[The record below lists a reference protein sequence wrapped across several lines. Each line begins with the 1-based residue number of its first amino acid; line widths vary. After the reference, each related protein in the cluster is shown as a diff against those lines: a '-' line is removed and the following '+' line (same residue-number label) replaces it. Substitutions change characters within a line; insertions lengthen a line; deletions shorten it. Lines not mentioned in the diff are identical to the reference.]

1 MTEYTERRPI
11 KTALGLGSGA
21 IFKPVGDDGREAN
34 YYELDDGTQLPR
46 VSSVTKVVANPY
58 LEGWKQKIIKEKM
71 TEELSTGYARSAAQV
86 DDILDS
92 ANRVASE
99 AADVGTKLH
108 KFIED
113 YLDGKEVI
121 GYSEATV
128 QALIDWLAAR
138 PWMEYYGSEK
148 AIYVD
153 ERGGKDA
160 WGNSLPVFGEEPLW
174 YAGSLDALFWDH
186 SNQCWHIVDWKTT
199 KNGQAYPDN
208 AMQIA
213 AYCYALHSMIRI
225 EDSAIYG
232 ERVTTHRGTKHPAD
246 GSLEGELANRHTIP
260 YGKATIVVFDNV
272 GGQGKAKVFTGE
284 TKSYAVDPV
293 RWLPRFRAAH
303 YLGQHEKPP
312 LESVASQRQP
322 MDEQITN
329 VFVRYRG
336 YDDANGVTA

>member
-11 KTALGLGSGA
+11 YTALGLGSGA

-46 VSSVTKVVANPY
+46 VSSVTKVVANPS
-58 LEGWKQKIIKEKM
+58 LEGWKLGIIKEEM
-71 TEELSTGYARSAAQV
+71 LSVSTKLSPMRV
-86 DDILDS
+86 DHILDS
-92 ANRVASE
+92 ANLVASE
-99 AADVGTKLH
+99 AADVGTRLH

-113 YLDGKEVI
+113 YLDGKEVTS
-121 GYSEATV
+121 YSEATA

-153 ERGGKDA
+153 ERSGKDA

-174 YAGSLDALFWDH
+174 YAGSLDALCWDH

-199 KNGQAYPDN
+199 KRGRAYPDN

-232 ERVTTHRGTKHPAD
+232 ERVTTHD

-272 GGQGKAKVFTGE
+272 GGQGKVKVFTGE

-336 YDDANGVTA
+336 HDDANGVTA